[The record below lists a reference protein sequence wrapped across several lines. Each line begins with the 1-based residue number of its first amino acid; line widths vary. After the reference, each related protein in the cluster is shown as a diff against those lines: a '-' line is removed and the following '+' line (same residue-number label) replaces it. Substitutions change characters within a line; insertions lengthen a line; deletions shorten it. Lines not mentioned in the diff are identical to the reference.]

1 LQLAPLLQSTF
12 LESAPTAFSPSSA
25 PPSTL
30 ETPTA
35 LCLTSASLTHILARE
50 LLKGKPSTDVRNA
63 ISDFLRRMAP
73 YFPFRSPSQSAAS
86 PTGLTP
92 ALELNIVYANL
103 AIFLAPPIPGLS
115 APKASRKELGWREKV
130 RAVENAWKEMRE
142 VNQRK
147 SKGKKNGDGWA
158 MDEVAEWVI
167 EALASCFSVHS
178 AKLTVG
184 TRARRASPGID
195 SDDIR
200 CSAAHRLV
208 PARPASCN
216 SGVRG

>member
-1 LQLAPLLQSTF
+1 V
-12 LESAPTAFSPSSA
+12 
-25 PPSTL
+25 
-30 ETPTA
+30 
-35 LCLTSASLTHILARE
+35 LARE
-50 LLKGKPSTDVRNA
+50 LLKAKPSTDVRHA

-73 YFPFRSPSQSAAS
+73 YFPFRSPSQAASS

-103 AIFLAPPIPGLS
+103 AILLAPPTPGLP
-115 APKASRKELGWREKV
+115 APKASRKELGWRERVKS
-130 RAVENAWKEMRE
+130 VEEAWKEMRE

-167 EALASCFSVHS
+167 EALVSRTTSPQAD
-178 AKLTVG
+178 LTAG
-184 TRARRASPGID
+184 TVPRRSRPSID

-200 CSAAHRLV
+200 RVAAYRLV
-208 PARPASCN
+208 SACPAASDSGVGRRPAHIGRH
-216 SGVRG
+216 GVLLAPPATELFF